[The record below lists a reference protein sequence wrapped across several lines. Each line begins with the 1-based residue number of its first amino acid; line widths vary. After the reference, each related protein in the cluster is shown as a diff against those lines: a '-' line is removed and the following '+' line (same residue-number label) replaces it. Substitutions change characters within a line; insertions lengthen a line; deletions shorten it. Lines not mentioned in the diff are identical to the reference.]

1 MLSHTRYSPFG
12 ALRRIGYLRV
22 LIARHES
29 SRPRREGAR
38 PAVTLKGARMHVEF
52 SYVKVY
58 ETEAV
63 CGEHHLGRNSR
74 WRGIC
79 GRERTGGSDRRPV
92 ERRIPTPPSSL
103 TIRAMSVIVSGRLRH
118 EFLCDRNKYLCRR
131 ENRRRV
137 GAGLFPMATQP
148 STVRLAF
155 AVMAQVRPGGKSG
168 VHESGLWSGSNASPI
183 HNSSQLPAA
192 LLRK

>member
-1 MLSHTRYSPFG
+1 
-12 ALRRIGYLRV
+12 
-22 LIARHES
+22 
-29 SRPRREGAR
+29 
-38 PAVTLKGARMHVEF
+38 MHVEF

-103 TIRAMSVIVSGRLRH
+103 TIRAMSVIVSGRPGVDGRPEMLR
-118 EFLCDRNKYLCRR
+118 
-131 ENRRRV
+131 
-137 GAGLFPMATQP
+137 PMQYT
-148 STVRLAF
+148 LA
-155 AVMAQVRPGGKSG
+155 
-168 VHESGLWSGSNASPI
+168 HGS
-183 HNSSQLPAA
+183 
-192 LLRK
+192 